1 MVRVLWGL
9 SNGIKG
15 EVIAGMSCTLENVL
29 SVATVEALALLRGLE
44 FLEEL
49 GCSSVIIE
57 SDS

>member
-1 MVRVLWGL
+1 VLWGL
-9 SNGIKG
+9 SNGIRG
-15 EVIAGMSCTLENVL
+15 EVITGMSCTLENVL
-29 SVATVEALALLRGLE
+29 SVETVEALALLRGLE